1 MGVRVDEAGEEQ
13 LAADVHDLC
22 LRAGK
27 IGADPFNALA
37 VDQHIGAL
45 PPVRVDDDAALE

>member
-13 LAADVHDLC
+13 LAADVDDLC

-27 IGADPFNALA
+27 AGADAFNALA
-37 VDQHIGAL
+37 VDQHVGAL
-45 PPVRVDDDAALE
+45 LSVGVDDDAALE